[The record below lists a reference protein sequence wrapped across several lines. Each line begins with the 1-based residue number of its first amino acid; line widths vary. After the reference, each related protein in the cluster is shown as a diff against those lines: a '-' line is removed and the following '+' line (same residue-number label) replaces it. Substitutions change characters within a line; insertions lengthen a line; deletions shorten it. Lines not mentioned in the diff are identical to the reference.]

1 MGSNRSGWN
10 TAQQGASRCSS
21 PTPFAA
27 FASLLLPFPP
37 FMSSFCVV
45 FVTFSVNKPTTTCPP
60 SHTPNRASHPPLSF
74 SPPSSTPSASP
85 SLKGQPSVS
94 SVITTIHIC
103 RGSFFF
109 PFSTQREARAHARG
123 GQEGSGSRGRGE
135 RRRRRLTNAGGRVA
149 AVLWHGPVLPLQAHQ
164 AHHREGLLQGDA
176 SVRFMTRFDVVSPP
190 SCVMVF
196 ASGCF
201 GTGVPPLLLAWKLLR
216 VTVRR
221 CGEPERFQSFK

>member
-60 SHTPNRASHPPLSF
+60 SHTPNRAFRPPLSF
-74 SPPSSTPSASP
+74 SPPSSDRSASP

-109 PFSTQREARAHARG
+109 PS
-123 GQEGSGSRGRGE
+123 
-135 RRRRRLTNAGGRVA
+135 RRRGKLARMHVA
-149 AVLWHGPVLPLQAHQ
+149 AKRAAALAEEGNEGGGGSPMPVAEWLPSYGTDPYYPSRRIRRITERVYFKVMQA
-164 AHHREGLLQGDA
+164 
-176 SVRFMTRFDVVSPP
+176 
-190 SCVMVF
+190 
-196 ASGCF
+196 
-201 GTGVPPLLLAWKLLR
+201 
-216 VTVRR
+216 
-221 CGEPERFQSFK
+221 